1 MILKENWRTDG
12 SEAAHEIKELSALV
26 SNQHQ
31 SVRVLKATLLSLE
44 LRIEQLEKTV

>member
-1 MILKENWRTDG
+1 MKSG
-12 SEAAHEIKELSALV
+12 QLSVLV
-26 SNQHQ
+26 SNQNQ